1 MLTVFHYLNRIMHE
15 ADMMCWLRAYYKN
28 GEDMLELV
36 RCSRS
41 QAQLKKAAG
50 AETEC
55 LPQNIVLRDVLKGST
70 VTDPNRRYCEIWN
83 GSLSADIKKKF
94 WFSNHIRP

>member
-36 RCSRS
+36 RCTRS
-41 QAQLKKAAG
+41 
-50 AETEC
+50 
-55 LPQNIVLRDVLKGST
+55 
-70 VTDPNRRYCEIWN
+70 
-83 GSLSADIKKKF
+83 
-94 WFSNHIRP
+94 